1 MSKNFL
7 DFRFFGLL
15 SLMFVTGCNLS
26 SLAAINDTTDTQD
39 TITPDVSQPSTDS
52 RFDLST
58 DEGVF
63 RHRVAGRTIT
73 IVDSAGKQSSIT
85 FSDDA
90 SELLTN
96 GRTLTIDNVGSV
108 AWNTVG
114 VRDPNYPVVG
124 GLEANAP
131 IASPITASAA
141 TYGAVTVD
149 VDSSGVP
156 EFTYQYNRRFTLNLG
171 SRSGTIKTKV
181 IVNHVQAP
189 TVTVRTNDYTA
200 IFDMD

>member
-73 IVDSAGKQSSIT
+73 VIDSAGKQSSVT
-85 FSDDA
+85 FSDDGL
-90 SELLTN
+90 SLLTN
-96 GRTLTIDNVGSV
+96 SRTLTTDNVGSE
-108 AWNTVG
+108 AWTTVG
-114 VRDPNYPVVG
+114 VAGSPYLVVG
-124 GLEANAP
+124 ELSGNLPTTA
-131 IASPITASAA
+131 PITASAA
-141 TYGAVTVD
+141 TYDSGSSTL
-149 VDSSGVP
+149 DSSGRP
-156 EFTYQYNRRFTLNLG
+156 DFAYRYERRFTLNLG
-171 SRSGTIKTKV
+171 SRSGTIKTEV
-181 IVNHVQAP
+181 LVVDFS
-189 TVTVRTNDYTA
+189 TGLTTSTDYTA